1 MKVMTRMALAALALA
16 ALALAACSSGHGE
29 EGCPELCE
37 RAVECPGAPMTED
50 SCLDACGA
58 ETEQAEE
65 AGCEDAW
72 ESYLECRNHAEDNCD
87 PAKYEEECSIQLES
101 LNSCLQRS

>member
-1 MKVMTRMALAALALA
+1 MKVMTRMALAAL

-87 PAKYEEECSIQLES
+87 PVKYEEECSIQLES

>member
-1 MKVMTRMALAALALA
+1 MKVIARMGLAALALV
-16 ALALAACSSGHGE
+16 ALSCSSGHGE

-37 RAVECPGAPMTED
+37 RDVECPGATTEEA
-50 SCLDACGA
+50 CLERCGA
-58 ETEQAEE
+58 ETEAAEE

-87 PAKYEEECSIQLES
+87 PEKYLEECSIQWES
-101 LNSCLQRS
+101 LRTCLDRT